1 MRGCVVVVLLLAW
14 PLSWA
19 RAQPSPAP
27 ALSPPVAAEPPA
39 EPPVGWSIVAGMAT
53 GLGALAVGGAL
64 TATDSKSDKEAG
76 TYVLLTGLTLAPIV
90 SHLVAREWKRAA
102 IFGAIPM
109 ASLLGMVWL
118 LEVHP
123 QVLYEGN
130 KDPTRIAYY
139 VLLGFSVLSSAGGV
153 VDSLWAAERARQRRL
168 TLAPI
173 VTRDQYGL
181 ALGGSW

>member
-1 MRGCVVVVLLLAW
+1 MRGFVGVVLLLAW
-14 PLSWA
+14 TA
-19 RAQPSPAP
+19 AEAQPSPAP
-27 ALSPPVAAEPPA
+27 LVAA
-39 EPPVGWSIVAGMAT
+39 EPPVGWSIVGGMAT

-64 TATDSKSDKEAG
+64 TATDSKSEKEAG

-90 SHLVAREWKRAA
+90 SHLVAHEWKRAA
-102 IFGAIPM
+102 IFGAIPL
-109 ASLLGMVWL
+109 ASLLGMVAL

-130 KDPTRIAYY
+130 KDPTRIAFY
-139 VLLGFSVLSSAGGV
+139 VLMAVSVLSSAGGV
-153 VDSLWAAERARQRRL
+153 VDSLWAGERARQQRL

-173 VTRDQYGL
+173 VTREQYGL